1 MEKFF
6 TFLLD
11 HWILSFALVFLTIL
25 LLMDIFKRR
34 LLGFKEVDA
43 PEMVRRMNHEDA
55 IVLDVREDQ
64 EYADG
69 HIVNALHIPLGVLEK
84 RLDELQPHKDKGII
98 VYCRSGDRAA
108 RASAVLRKQGFNNVF
123 KLNGGILA
131 WKAANLPVQK

>member
-11 HWILSFALVFLTIL
+11 HWILSFALVFLTVL
-25 LLMDIFKRR
+25 LLMDTFKRR
-34 LLGFKEVDA
+34 LLGFKEVDP

-64 EYADG
+64 EYAEG

-84 RLDELQPHKDKGII
+84 RLDELPPHKDKGII

-108 RASAVLRKQGFNNVF
+108 RAGATLRKQGFNNVF

>member
-6 TFLLD
+6 TFLLN
-11 HWILSFALVFLTIL
+11 HWILSFAFVFLTIL

-34 LLGFKEVDA
+34 LLGFKEVEP
-43 PEMVRRMNHEDA
+43 PEAVRRMNHEDA

-69 HIVNALHIPLGVLEK
+69 HIVNALHIPVGVLEK
-84 RLDELQPHKDKGII
+84 RLDELAAYKDKPLI

-108 RASAVLRKQGFNNVF
+108 RASVTLRKQGFNNVF

-131 WKAANLPVQK
+131 WKAANLPVHK